1 MTKSDRRMK
10 ALERYVTYSEE
21 ETRNLGVELAKRLSP
36 GAVVALSGDLG
47 CGKTAFT
54 KGVTSYFGDVED
66 VTSPTFTLVNEYD
79 GSVVIYHFDV
89 YRLENPSLE
98 ECDWMDD
105 YLFGDGICLI
115 EWADNIKNVLPENT
129 IWVRFAKSPDDENCR
144 EIIWDFDLLG
154 E

>member
-1 MTKSDRRMK
+1 MEKHITH
-10 ALERYVTYSEE
+10 SEE
-21 ETRNLGVELAKRLSP
+21 ETKNLGRTFASSLSS
-36 GAVVALSGDLG
+36 GAIVALSGDLG

-54 KGVTSYFGDVED
+54 KGIVSYFGNADD

-79 GSVVIYHFDV
+79 GDITIYHFDV

-115 EWADNIKNVLPENT
+115 EWADNIKSILPENT
-129 IWVRFAKSPDDENCR
+129 IWVRFEKSSDSENSR
-144 EIIWDFDLLG
+144 KITWDFDLLG
-154 E
+154 EQ